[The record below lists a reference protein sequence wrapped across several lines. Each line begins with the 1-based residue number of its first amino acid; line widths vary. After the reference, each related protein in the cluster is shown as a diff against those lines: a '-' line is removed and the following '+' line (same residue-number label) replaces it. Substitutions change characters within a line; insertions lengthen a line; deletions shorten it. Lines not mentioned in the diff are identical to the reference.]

1 MNIVDSS
8 GWLAFFADEPNA
20 RHFALPI
27 EQTDQ
32 LLVPTIT
39 LTEVFKCILRQA
51 SEAAALEAVAQMRR
65 GRIAELDA
73 RIALEAAALGHALG
87 LPLAD
92 SVIYATGRIHKAL
105 IWTQDADFEG
115 HEGVK
120 YFRK

>member
-20 RHFALPI
+20 KHFALPL

-32 LLVPTIT
+32 LLVPSIT
-39 LTEVFKCILRQA
+39 LSEVFKRTLQQA
-51 SEAAALEAVAQMRR
+51 SEAAALQAVAQMRQ
-65 GRIAELDA
+65 GQVVDLDA
-73 RIALEAAALGHALG
+73 RIAIEAAALGHAHG

-92 SVIYATGRIHKAL
+92 SIIYATGRLHRAL
-105 IWTQDADFEG
+105 IWTQDADFEPL
-115 HEGVK
+115 EGVK

>member
-32 LLVPTIT
+32 LLVPSIT
-39 LTEVFKCILRQA
+39 LTEVFKRVLQQA
-51 SEAAALEAVAQMRR
+51 SEAAALEVAAQMRR
-65 GRIAELDA
+65 GRVVDLDA
-73 RIALEAAALGHALG
+73 RIALEAATVGHAHR

-92 SVIYATGRIHKAL
+92 SIIYATGRIHKAL
-105 IWTQDADFEG
+105 IWTQDGDFESL
-115 HEGVK
+115 EGVK